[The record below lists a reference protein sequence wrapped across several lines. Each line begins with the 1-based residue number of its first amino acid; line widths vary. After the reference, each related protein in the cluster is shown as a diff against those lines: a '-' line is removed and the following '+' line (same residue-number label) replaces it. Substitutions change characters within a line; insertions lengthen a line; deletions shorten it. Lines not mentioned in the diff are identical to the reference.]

1 MEYKIPQNIGQAI
14 AIDSWYKV
22 NEYYFKKNMHEII
35 KRDAIDLY
43 PYLRDSYNQK
53 REREINE

>member
-1 MEYKIPQNIGQAI
+1 MYLLNIEQNNAM
-14 AIDSWYKV
+14 Y
-22 NEYYFKKNMHEII
+22 EII

-43 PYLRDSYNQK
+43 PYLRDAYNQK